1 MSGNKKNIEYF
12 REIIKDKEEYNF
24 LNSLVKYYKRGSKEN
39 FTYLFIKNNEV
50 IKYFHRT
57 MDKERRYWCHR
68 FMIKD
73 ELKLTCSCGL
83 PINKLIEKE
92 IHYMKKLEKFKYFSK
107 LIKFSYKSQY
117 IIMDNCGDT
126 VRYLPVKKII
136 LLPKNYMEQ
145 IRQIC
150 NIFIKENIYHNDLN
164 LTNICLKD
172 NIIKVIDYGCIQRL
186 NILKECDNFKKYK
199 TNYEQLSILFKEF
212 IEINIKKIKFV

>member
-1 MSGNKKNIEYF
+1 
-12 REIIKDKEEYNF
+12 
-24 LNSLVKYYKRGSKEN
+24 
-39 FTYLFIKNNEV
+39 
-50 IKYFHRT
+50 
-57 MDKERRYWCHR
+57 
-68 FMIKD
+68 
-73 ELKLTCSCGL
+73 
-83 PINKLIEKE
+83 
-92 IHYMKKLEKFKYFSK
+92 
-107 LIKFSYKSQY
+107 
-117 IIMDNCGDT
+117 MDNCGDT